1 MELIVKNKETELS
14 KSNFTLFEL
23 AEGTREMHA
32 LVESGNQ
39 DTISSWISVN
49 KELKRFEDEN
59 GFSHQN
65 RLFTRVFLND
75 ATVQA
80 KLLRENFPEVFEFN
94 ISLVGQTPL
103 MGASLAVWVYWIDG
117 EKSVEQT
124 KLGNVFQSNGLSHV
138 WTAGLVSYKA
148 KDVAGQTTEVFE
160 KYKHLLAQFGST
172 VKDHSLRTW
181 LFSRDVDNEYAEL
194 VSARNEFFDQNGLTN
209 DTHFIASTGIQG
221 SHEDPDHL
229 VLLDTYSVAGIDQKQ
244 IKYLY
249 APTHLCPTH
258 NYGVAFERGTTVTY
272 GDRKHVIISGTA
284 SINNKGEVI
293 HVDDVEAQTVRTI
306 ENVNVLLSEAHCELS
321 DLAIAIVYLRNTED
335 FDSVKKIVEEK
346 LPDTPKV
353 YVYGPVCRPTWLV
366 EIEGIAIIKVE
377 SEFQN
382 Y

>member
-1 MELIVKNKETELS
+1 MELAMKNKEAELL

-49 KELKRFEDEN
+49 KELERFEDEN
-59 GFSHQN
+59 GFSHRN

-75 ATVQA
+75 VTVQA
-80 KLLRENFPEVFEFN
+80 KLLRENFPEAFEFN
-94 ISLVGQTPL
+94 ISLVGQVPL
-103 MGASLAVWVYWIDG
+103 TGASLAVWVYWIDG
-117 EKSVEQT
+117 EKFVKQT
-124 KLGNVFQSNGLSHV
+124 KFGNVFQSNGLSHV
-138 WTAGLVSYKA
+138 WTAGIVADNA

-160 KYKHLLAQFGST
+160 KYKDLLVQFDSS
-172 VKDHSLRTW
+172 VKDNSLRTW
-181 LFSRDVDNEYAEL
+181 LFSRDVDNEYSDL
-194 VSARNEFFDQNGLTN
+194 VSARNEFFDQNGLSN

-221 SHEDPDHL
+221 SHEDPGQL
-229 VLLDTYSVAGIDQKQ
+229 VLLDTYSVAGIDQEQ
-244 IKYLY
+244 IEYLY

-293 HVDDVEAQTVRTI
+293 CLDDPEAQAVRAI
-306 ENVNVLLSEAHCELS
+306 ENTNVLLAEADCELS
-321 DLAIAIVYLRNTED
+321 DLAIAIVYLRNTEEI
-335 FDSVKKIVEEK
+335 DSVKKIVEEK
-346 LPDTPKV
+346 LPDTPTV
-353 YVYGPVCRPTWLV
+353 YVHGPVCRPTWLV
-366 EIEGIAIIKVE
+366 EIEGIAIKEVE
-377 SEFQN
+377 SEFKK